1 MKTRLPSLLCQSLS
15 FSGLALAG
23 LSPPLLAAEVPAVDS
38 AVNLGR
44 TMLGLGV
51 VIALVFG
58 LAWVARRVSA
68 MRGLSGSPG
77 GPIQVVG
84 QLALGTRERLL
95 LVEVD
100 GRRVLLGVVPGSIT
114 RLDASDSAASGD
126 GFSSRLSAA
135 HKDAAQRSRT

>member
-1 MKTRLPSLLCQSLS
+1 MNALRAPLLCLSLLFGSLS
-15 FSGLALAG
+15 L
-23 LSPPLLAAEVPAVDS
+23 PLLAAEVPAVDS
-38 AVNLGR
+38 AANLGR

-51 VIALVFG
+51 VIALVFA
-58 LAWVARRVSA
+58 LAWVARRVSS
-68 MRGLSGSPG
+68 MRGLSGASG

-114 RLDASDSAASGD
+114 RLDASDSAVSGE
-126 GFSSRLSAA
+126 GFASRLSAA
-135 HKDAAQRSRT
+135 HKDAAQRGRT

>member
-1 MKTRLPSLLCQSLS
+1 MSPRCPSRLCLSLS
-15 FSGLALAG
+15 LAS
-23 LSPPLLAAEVPAVDS
+23 LSLPLVAADVPAVDS
-38 AVNLGR
+38 AANLGR

-68 MRGLSGSPG
+68 MRGLSGSGG

-100 GRRVLLGVVPGSIT
+100 GKRVLLGVVPGSIT
-114 RLDASDSAASGD
+114 RLDASDVATGE
-126 GFSSRLSAA
+126 GFSSHLSAA
-135 HKDAAQRSRT
+135 KRSSAHGPTTTGSRS

>member
-1 MKTRLPSLLCQSLS
+1 MSRPSLPLVCLP
-15 FSGLALAG
+15 LALAAA
-23 LSPPLLAAEVPAVDS
+23 SMPLLAADVPAVDS
-38 AVNLGR
+38 AANLGR

-68 MRGLSGSPG
+68 MRGLSGATG

-100 GRRVLLGVVPGSIT
+100 GKRVLLGVVPGAIT
-114 RLDASDSAASGD
+114 RLDVSDAAMEE

-135 HKDAAQRSRT
+135 QRAAAQRSTTHGSRT